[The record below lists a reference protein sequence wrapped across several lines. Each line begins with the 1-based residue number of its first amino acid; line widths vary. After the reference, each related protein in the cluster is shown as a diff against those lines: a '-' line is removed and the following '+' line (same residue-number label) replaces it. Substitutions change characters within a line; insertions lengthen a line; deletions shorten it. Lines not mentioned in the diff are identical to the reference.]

1 MKAEVSQQRL
11 LLEVAE
17 VDAALTRLTHRSTHL
32 VEQQRFD
39 AVQAEHR
46 EANDRLAALSI
57 AVEDLDAQIAKFESE
72 IDAVR
77 QRETRDEQLM
87 DSGSVGAKQVA
98 ELQHELE
105 TLQRRQAALE
115 EQQLEIM
122 ERREELQGE
131 RNEELAL
138 IDALQG
144 DLTSAQVERD
154 QALVSIDE
162 SRKVASDRR
171 AALLGSVAPELAE
184 MYEKQRKQ
192 GGAGAGLLQGGRCG
206 ACRIDLDRGELSRV
220 STAADDDVLR
230 CPECGAILVRVK
242 DFRAGETGL

>member
-122 ERREELQGE
+122 QRREELQGE
-131 RNEELAL
+131 QAEELAL

-144 DLTSAQVERD
+144 DLTTAQVERD
-154 QALVSIDE
+154 NALVSIDDA
-162 SRKVASDRR
+162 RQVAGDRR
-171 AALLGSVAPELAE
+171 VALLGSVAPELAE
-184 MYEKQRKQ
+184 MYEKQRKL
-192 GGAGAGLLQGGRCG
+192 GGPGAGLLQGARCG
-206 ACRIDLDRGELSRV
+206 ACRIDLDRGELSRI
-220 STAADDDVLR
+220 SAADDDDVLR
-230 CPECGAILVRVK
+230 CPECGVILVRVK
-242 DFRAGETGL
+242 DFRAGASDL

>member
-1 MKAEVSQQRL
+1 MSATPNAIAPCQDHHRYGPEPRRATRQVEIGGIKVGG
-11 LLEVAE
+11 
-17 VDAALTRLTHRSTHL
+17 DAPVVVQSMTNTDTSDVQST
-32 VEQQRFD
+32 
-39 AVQAEHR
+39 
-46 EANDRLAALSI
+46 
-57 AVEDLDAQIAKFESE
+57 
-72 IDAVR
+72 
-77 QRETRDEQLM
+77 
-87 DSGSVGAKQVA
+87 AKQVA

-131 RNEELAL
+131 QNEELAL

-162 SRKVASDRR
+162 SRKVAADRR
-171 AALLGSVAPELAE
+171 KALLDSVTPELAE
-184 MYEKQRKQ
+184 MYEKQRKL
-192 GGAGAGLLQGGRCG
+192 GGPGAGLLQGSRCG

-220 STAADDDVLR
+220 SAAAPDDVLR

>member
-17 VDAALTRLTHRSTHL
+17 VDAALTRLAHRSTHL

-57 AVEDLDAQIAKFESE
+57 AVEDLDAQVAKFESE

-77 QRETRDEQLM
+77 QRETRDQKLM
-87 DSGSVGAKQVA
+87 DSGSVGAKQVV

-122 ERREELQGE
+122 ERREQLQAE
-131 RNEELAL
+131 QNEELAL

-154 QALVSIDE
+154 NALVSIDE
-162 SRKVASDRR
+162 SRKVAADRR
-171 AALLGSVAPELAE
+171 VALLGSVAPELAE

-192 GGAGAGLLQGGRCG
+192 GGAGAGLLQGSRCG
-206 ACRIDLDRGELSRV
+206 ACRIDLDRGELSRI
-220 STAADDDVLR
+220 SAAADDDVLR
-230 CPECGAILVRVK
+230 CPECGVILVRAK
-242 DFRAGETGL
+242 DFRAGSSDL